1 MRWYL
6 NRQGKIKGLF
16 EKAKILEAISAGRIT
31 LDDTLCQEGTEEWIP
46 VRDLG
51 AFAAAAPLPVAE
63 PAAAPPDE
71 PGPIV
76 RANSRE
82 PSRAASAGLVWI
94 DRGEKIAR
102 LLLWL
107 ALAAAMLI
115 APIEYIKQRRFEA
128 EVRES
133 VRREDLERARREK
146 AAAEAAKAQTEKS
159 IRMSPS
165 GAQLMLLDGSTGR
178 LWFSNV
184 SSRAGVVCVVGIAT
198 NPTTK
203 ASTESLPACK
213 AITAYATNV
222 EIAVMFAG
230 GELRSVCQ
238 GVNCSLRFED
248 VPDRG

>member
-6 NRQGKIKGLF
+6 SRQGNIKGLF
-16 EKAKILEAISAGRIT
+16 EKAKILEAISAGRIA

-51 AFAAAAPLPVAE
+51 AFAAAAPPPVAD
-63 PAAAPPDE
+63 PAAAPPND
-71 PGPIV
+71 PGPPG
-76 RANSRE
+76 RAIGRE
-82 PSRAASAGLVWI
+82 PNPAASAGVVWI
-94 DRGEKIAR
+94 DRGEKLAR

-115 APIEYIKQRRFEA
+115 VPIEYIKQRRFEA

-133 VRREDLERARREK
+133 VRREDVERARREK
-146 AAAEAAKAQTEKS
+146 VAAEAAKAQAEKS

-238 GVNCSLRFED
+238 GVSCSLRFED

>member
-6 NRQGKIKGLF
+6 SRQGKLKGLF
-16 EKAKILEAISAGRIT
+16 EKAKIIEAISAGRIA

-51 AFAAAAPLPVAE
+51 AFAAAAPPAEAE
-63 PAAAPPDE
+63 PDATPSNDPSPPVPSQHQE
-71 PGPIV
+71 SSRTAGP
-76 RANSRE
+76 
-82 PSRAASAGLVWI
+82 GLVWI

-107 ALAAAMLI
+107 TLAAATLI
-115 APIEYIKQRRFEA
+115 VPIEYIKQRRFEA

-133 VRREDLERARREK
+133 VRREDGERARREK
-146 AAAEAAKAQTEKS
+146 AAAEAEKAHAEKS
-159 IRMSPS
+159 IRMSLS
-165 GAQLMLLDGSTGR
+165 GPELMALDGSTGR
-178 LWFSNV
+178 LWFTNV

-203 ASTESLPACK
+203 ASAESLPACK
-213 AITAYATNV
+213 PITAYATNV

-230 GELRSVCQ
+230 SELRSVCQ
-238 GVNCSLRFED
+238 GVTCSLRFQD